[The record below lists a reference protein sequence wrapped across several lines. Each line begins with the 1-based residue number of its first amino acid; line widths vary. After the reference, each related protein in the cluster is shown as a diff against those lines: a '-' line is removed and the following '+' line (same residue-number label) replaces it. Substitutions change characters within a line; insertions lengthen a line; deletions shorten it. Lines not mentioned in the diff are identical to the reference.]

1 MQVNKQKRCAG
12 AGISA
17 PARYDIKLL
26 LLCTGAAKGVGN
38 IMVKEIKQRQDA
50 ERALRNR
57 RLNRIKANWD
67 LYLMLLIPMVLL
79 LIFSYYP
86 MLGLQI
92 AFKRYSA
99 SGGIWGSKWVGMA
112 QFRKMVT
119 TPKFLQVFLNTLKI
133 SLYMIPVKAVVTM
146 VFALLLNVVRCRAY
160 KKTVQMITYMP
171 YFISTVIM
179 VGILSQLLNSRIGLY
194 GNICRMI
201 GVEAVDLWSKP
212 KYFAHIYVWS
222 GIWQMLGWNAII
234 YLAALSSVDQELY
247 EAAAIDGANRV
258 RQLIHIDIPSIMPT
272 FIILFIL
279 SVGSMM
285 SIGYEK
291 ILLMQNSLNLSASEV
306 IGTYSY
312 KVALQS
318 GTDYSYGTAIG
329 LFNSVINL
337 ILIVSVNFLSKR
349 LTESSLW

>member
-1 MQVNKQKRCAG
+1 MAKEVKQKQKTEYKTLKPG
-12 AGISA
+12 NGSI
-17 PARYDIKLL
+17 AR
-26 LLCTGAAKGVGN
+26 
-38 IMVKEIKQRQDA
+38 
-50 ERALRNR
+50 
-57 RLNRIKANWD
+57 NWD
-67 LYLMLLIPMVLL
+67 LYLMLLIPTVLL
-79 LIFSYYP
+79 IIFCYYP

-99 SGGIWGSKWVGMA
+99 SGGIWGSRWVGLA
-112 QFRKMVT
+112 QFRKMLT

-146 VFALLLNVVRCRAY
+146 VFALLLNVVRGKTY
-160 KKTVQMITYMP
+160 KKTVQMVTYMP

-179 VGILSQLLNSRIGLY
+179 VGILSQILNSRVGLY
-194 GNICRMI
+194 GNICNLL
-201 GVEAVDLWSKP
+201 GVEAVDIWSKP

-247 EAAAIDGANRV
+247 EAAAIDGASRIK
-258 RQLIHIDIPSIMPT
+258 QLIHIDVPSILPT

-329 LFNSVINL
+329 LFNSVVNL
-337 ILIVSVNFLSKR
+337 ILIVSVNFLSKK

>member
-1 MQVNKQKRCAG
+1 MAKEVKQKQKTEYKTLKPG
-12 AGISA
+12 NGSI
-17 PARYDIKLL
+17 AR
-26 LLCTGAAKGVGN
+26 
-38 IMVKEIKQRQDA
+38 
-50 ERALRNR
+50 
-57 RLNRIKANWD
+57 NWD
-67 LYLMLLIPMVLL
+67 LYLMLLIPTVLL
-79 LIFSYYP
+79 IIFCYYP

-99 SGGIWGSKWVGMA
+99 SGGIWGSRWVGLA
-112 QFRKMVT
+112 QFRKMLT

-146 VFALLLNVVRCRAY
+146 IFALLLNVVRGKTY
-160 KKTVQMITYMP
+160 KKTVQMVTYMP

-179 VGILSQLLNSRIGLY
+179 VGILSQILNSRVGLY
-194 GNICRMI
+194 GNICSLL
-201 GVEAVDLWSKP
+201 GVEAVDIWSKP

-247 EAAAIDGANRV
+247 EAAAIDGASRIK
-258 RQLIHIDIPSIMPT
+258 QLIHIDVPSILPT

-329 LFNSVINL
+329 LFNSVVNL
-337 ILIVSVNFLSKR
+337 ILIVSVNFLSKK

>member
-1 MQVNKQKRCAG
+1 MAKEVKQKQKTEYKTLKPG
-12 AGISA
+12 NGSI
-17 PARYDIKLL
+17 AR
-26 LLCTGAAKGVGN
+26 
-38 IMVKEIKQRQDA
+38 
-50 ERALRNR
+50 
-57 RLNRIKANWD
+57 NWD
-67 LYLMLLIPMVLL
+67 LYLMLLIPTVLL
-79 LIFSYYP
+79 IIFCYYP

-99 SGGIWGSKWVGMA
+99 SGGIWGSRWVGLA
-112 QFRKMVT
+112 QFRKMLT

-146 VFALLLNVVRCRAY
+146 IFALLLNVVRGKTY
-160 KKTVQMITYMP
+160 KKTVQMVTYMP

-179 VGILSQLLNSRIGLY
+179 VGILSQILNSRVGLY
-194 GNICRMI
+194 GNICSLL
-201 GVEAVDLWSKP
+201 GVQAVDIWSKP

-247 EAAAIDGANRV
+247 EAAAIDGASRIK
-258 RQLIHIDIPSIMPT
+258 QLIHIDVPSILPT

-329 LFNSVINL
+329 LFNSVVNL
-337 ILIVSVNFLSKR
+337 ILIVSVNFLSKK